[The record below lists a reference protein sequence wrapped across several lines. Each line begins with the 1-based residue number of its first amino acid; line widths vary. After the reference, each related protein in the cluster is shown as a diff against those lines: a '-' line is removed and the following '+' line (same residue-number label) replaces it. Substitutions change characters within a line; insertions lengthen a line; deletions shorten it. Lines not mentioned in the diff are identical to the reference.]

1 MKRARD
7 ARLLGVVAAALLVA
21 GCAISSRPSQTTGQ
35 TTTQLKTS
43 TPAVTHSTVTNHPT
57 ATAVAPAAA
66 ASPCGR
72 GGRPLY
78 RHVIWIWME
87 NHNYESVIGS
97 PKAPYEN
104 RLVAQCGS
112 ATNYYAITHPSLPN
126 YLAATGG
133 TTAGVRDDGDPSEHP
148 LGNDS
153 IFARLSPLTTQW
165 RTYAETMP
173 RNCAQTAAGLYAVK
187 HNPAAYYLPI
197 RDRCLAWDVPLGTTS
212 VGPLARHSTPR
223 HCPPSRSSCPTSA
236 VTLTIAASA
245 SAMPGSVNGSNG
257 TPRAPPTVAPTQ
269 RSSLYG
275 TKAWVPCTCHS
286 SWWLP
291 RCGRASGRPV
301 RSLTTRCCARR
312 SKCFGCGRTSGRPR
326 LRRPCAHRSASDQFT
341 SPWRHHRDM
350 TDFPLPGDAQASVV
364 FPAPAPG
371 SGNWVGAPSAAF
383 DDDGSLVLAYRVR
396 TAVQRGSSIVLARSH
411 DGESFTTEVS
421 IEKDRFGAES
431 LERPGIV
438 RTDGRCDLLVS
449 LPFVR
454 RASHQ
459 ALAHRSARGANGQPT
474 AHR

>member
-1 MKRARD
+1 MNNQTTKGVSSVLVSTLGHATRYDRLQRASELTQPTEACGLTLPIMKRARD

-21 GCAISSRPSQTTGQ
+21 GCGISSRPSQTTGQ

-78 RHVIWIWME
+78 RHVILIWME

-112 ATNYYAITHPSLPN
+112 ATNYYAVTHPSLPN

-148 LGNDS
+148 LRDDS

-212 VGPLARHSTPR
+212 VGPLARALDTATLPAFSFIVPNECSDTHDCSISVGDAWLSQWLERIT
-223 HCPPSRSSCPTSA
+223 TSA
-236 VTLTIAASA
+236 AYGRSDTAIFVVWDEGVGALHV
-245 SAMPGSVNGSNG
+245 PFLV
-257 TPRAPPTVAPTQ
+257 VAPTV
-269 RSSLYG
+269 RAGVRATGSFSHYSLLRTTLEMLRLRTDLG
-275 TKAWVPCTCHS
+275 QAATAPS
-286 SWWLP
+286 M
-291 RCGRASGRPV
+291 RAS
-301 RSLTTRCCARR
+301 
-312 SKCFGCGRTSGRPR
+312 FG
-326 LRRPCAHRSASDQFT
+326 
-341 SPWRHHRDM
+341 
-350 TDFPLPGDAQASVV
+350 
-364 FPAPAPG
+364 
-371 SGNWVGAPSAAF
+371 
-383 DDDGSLVLAYRVR
+383 
-396 TAVQRGSSIVLARSH
+396 I
-411 DGESFTTEVS
+411 
-421 IEKDRFGAES
+421 
-431 LERPGIV
+431 
-438 RTDGRCDLLVS
+438 
-449 LPFVR
+449 
-454 RASHQ
+454 
-459 ALAHRSARGANGQPT
+459 
-474 AHR
+474 

>member
-1 MKRARD
+1 LTQPTEACGLTLPIMKRARD

-21 GCAISSRPSQTTGQ
+21 GCGISSRPSQTTGQ

-87 NHNYESVIGS
+87 NHNY
-97 PKAPYEN
+97 N
-104 RLVAQCGS
+104 
-112 ATNYYAITHPSLPN
+112 
-126 YLAATGG
+126 
-133 TTAGVRDDGDPSEHP
+133 
-148 LGNDS
+148 
-153 IFARLSPLTTQW
+153 
-165 RTYAETMP
+165 
-173 RNCAQTAAGLYAVK
+173 
-187 HNPAAYYLPI
+187 
-197 RDRCLAWDVPLGTTS
+197 
-212 VGPLARHSTPR
+212 
-223 HCPPSRSSCPTSA
+223 
-236 VTLTIAASA
+236 
-245 SAMPGSVNGSNG
+245 
-257 TPRAPPTVAPTQ
+257 
-269 RSSLYG
+269 
-275 TKAWVPCTCHS
+275 
-286 SWWLP
+286 
-291 RCGRASGRPV
+291 
-301 RSLTTRCCARR
+301 
-312 SKCFGCGRTSGRPR
+312 RPR